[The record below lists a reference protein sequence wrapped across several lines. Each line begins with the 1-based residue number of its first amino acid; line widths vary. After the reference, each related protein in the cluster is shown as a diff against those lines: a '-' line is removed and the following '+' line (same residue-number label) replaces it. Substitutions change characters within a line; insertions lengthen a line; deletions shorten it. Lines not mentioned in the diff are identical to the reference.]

1 MNDVKRNPIS
11 KVGDYIKCLFKNS
24 AIGKI
29 AEGGRMFTSD
39 YWFESEIKKN
49 KYTDRISR
57 INSIDEYLRREHKVL
72 ARPDFEFKEKTFETA
87 KIILQTLKSIIKFH
101 VSYICGN
108 PVSLTGDKE
117 FVSYLNR
124 IYKKGNYTKV
134 DLQVTKDLITY
145 GDSFEYVYLD
155 ENDNIQSKVIRN
167 KDSYPIYDSMGKY
180 YSFVEYWKDSDTR
193 ADHYVVYYPDKVEV
207 YENNVLVDT
216 KMNLTGLPIWYSS
229 MDKSKYDKFG
239 DPVILDLIPL
249 MDTIENLLSKLDD
262 AVTTLSLNP
271 LGVVSGQRID
281 SSIPNNITGTVL
293 NLEDG
298 SEFKYANAD
307 MDRNSIKLELD
318 YIIQQ
323 FYAVACV
330 PSSILGQSNVANVS
344 ETSITMLYQQTDNVA
359 RQYIASLLEGFSTRL
374 RYIRKLMEL
383 KNILISDEVFD
394 SVNVSFNV
402 NRPVDN
408 KSDME
413 NMKMQYDCGAMSR
426 QTIIDRSP
434 YTTNTALELERIEA
448 ERIKEEQDSAAK
460 VENNKN
466 ITPDSNSEGD
476 ETKDEL
482 EELIDDKAD

>member
-1 MNDVKRNPIS
+1 MSDEKRNPIS
-11 KVGDYIKCLFKNS
+11 RVGDYIKGLFKNS
-24 AIGKI
+24 AIWKI
-29 AEGGRMFTSD
+29 AEGGKMFTND

-57 INSIDEYLRREHKVL
+57 INNIDEYLRREHKVL
-72 ARPDFEFKEKTFETA
+72 SRPNFEFKEKTFETA

-134 DLQVTKDLITY
+134 DLAVTKDLITY

-155 ENDNIQSKVIRN
+155 ENDNIQSKIIRN
-167 KDSYPIYDSMGKY
+167 KDSYPIYDSNGNY
-180 YSFVEYWKDSDTR
+180 TNFVEFWKDEDTR

-216 KMNLTGLPIWYSS
+216 KVNLTGLPIWYSS

-323 FYAVACV
+323 FYACACV

-374 RYIRKLMEL
+374 CYIRKLMEL
-383 KNILISDEVFD
+383 KNTPISDEVFD
-394 SVNVSFNV
+394 SINVSFNV

-408 KSDME
+408 KADME
-413 NMKMQYDCGAMSR
+413 NMKIQYDCGAMSR

-448 ERIKEEQDSAAK
+448 ERRKAEQEAIVSKSSVVNKKKDSDGEE
-460 VENNKN
+460 EF
-466 ITPDSNSEGD
+466 
-476 ETKDEL
+476 
-482 EELIDDKAD
+482 IDDKAD